1 MHVCVRAQNTSE
13 PCGVKFQLVKKKHI
27 KRRFIIFFFSLS
39 SLSLEFGIKTMSF
52 HLELGGNYGYY
63 VLSLIITAKANSLFI

>member
-1 MHVCVRAQNTSE
+1 MRSKVPTS
-13 PCGVKFQLVKKKHI
+13 KKKAYQEEVYY
-27 KRRFIIFFFSLS
+27 FFFSLS
-39 SLSLEFGIKTMSF
+39 SLSLKFGIKTMSF

>member
-1 MHVCVRAQNTSE
+1 MRSKVPTS
-13 PCGVKFQLVKKKHI
+13 KKKAYQEEVYY
-27 KRRFIIFFFSLS
+27 FFFSLS
-39 SLSLEFGIKTMSF
+39 SSLSLKFGIKTMSF